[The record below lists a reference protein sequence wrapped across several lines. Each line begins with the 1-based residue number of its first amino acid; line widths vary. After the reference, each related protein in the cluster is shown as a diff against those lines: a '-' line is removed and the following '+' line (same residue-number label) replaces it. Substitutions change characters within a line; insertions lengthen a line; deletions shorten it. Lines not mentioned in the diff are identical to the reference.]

1 MERSCDRVK
10 RQTFEEMFAGTTEMN
25 SLANGGDMRT
35 QHKMI
40 LFAAALLAS
49 GLGAAAESDAQ
60 HGKGPLTLDTHVDIP
75 LGYMREARFDVG
87 KETKL
92 KVDLGKMERGGLD
105 AAFFIVYVEQ
115 GPLTP
120 AGYAKAVE
128 TAERKYS
135 AIDLMLQTYPQRI
148 RLARTPD
155 DVVAN
160 HAAGRLSAM
169 IGIEN
174 AYSLG
179 HDLKRLDAAYA
190 RGARYLGVVH
200 VGNNDLC
207 TSSLPNADLHE
218 PKVSTVGLSD
228 FGRAVVRRANEL
240 GIMVDVSHASD
251 VCTREVL
258 AASTAPVIASHSSS
272 RALVDHPRNLPDD
285 LVRAVAAK
293 NGVIQ
298 VVAVEEFVKQDTGRL
313 AAVKALQ
320 AKVAKEAG
328 AKEFDDEKHE
338 SLPAY
343 EKGLRELDEKYPLAT
358 LDMYLDHVK
367 HMVDVAGIDHV
378 GIASDFDGGG
388 SVVGWNDATQTRN
401 VTEGLRK
408 RGFSEADIAKI
419 WSGNLLRVWRSVEA
433 AAKQ

>member
-1 MERSCDRVK
+1 LVLQIGFS
-10 RQTFEEMFAGTTEMN
+10 
-25 SLANGGDMRT
+25 GDMMVMT
-35 QHKMI
+35 NTI
-40 LFAAALLAS
+40 LFAAM
-49 GLGAAAESDAQ
+49 LGASSLGAGGQGDAQ
-60 HGKGPLTLDTHVDIP
+60 RPKDPLTLDTHVDIP
-75 LGYMREARFDVG
+75 LAYMREARFDVG
-87 KETKL
+87 ADTKL

-120 AGYAKAVE
+120 EGYATAVGQ
-128 TAERKYS
+128 AERKYS
-135 AIDLMLQTYPQRI
+135 AIELMLKKYPQRI

-160 HAAGRLSAM
+160 HAQGRLSAM

-218 PKVSTVGLSD
+218 PKVSTVGLSE
-228 FGRAVVRRANEL
+228 FGRAAVRRANEL

-251 VCTREVL
+251 VCTRDVL
-258 AASTAPVIASHSSS
+258 AVSTAPVIASHSSS
-272 RALVDHPRNLPDD
+272 RALVDHPRNLSDD
-285 LVRAVAAK
+285 LAHAVAAK

-320 AKVAKEAG
+320 ATVAKEAG
-328 AKEFDDEKHE
+328 AKEFDGETHE
-338 SLPAY
+338 FLSSY
-343 EKGLRELDEKYPLAT
+343 ERGMRAIDEKYPLAT
-358 LDMYLDHVK
+358 LDAYLDHIK

-388 SVVGWNDATQTRN
+388 SVAGWNNATETRN

-433 AAKQ
+433 AAKK